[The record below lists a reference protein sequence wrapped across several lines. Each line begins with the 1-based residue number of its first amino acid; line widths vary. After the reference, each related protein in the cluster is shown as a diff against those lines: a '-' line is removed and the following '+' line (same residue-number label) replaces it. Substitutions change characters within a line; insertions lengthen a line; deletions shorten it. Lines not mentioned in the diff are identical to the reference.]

1 MPSPKRLAHVLLDR
15 RAPLHVRTGLA
26 TVEARRRIRPAA
38 AYSLR
43 YGRGTVFLS
52 HDDYA
57 IDWESFKFVVLDGA
71 YPGDYAGAVVLDLGA
86 HKGYYGAY
94 ALEHG
99 ARTVISF
106 EPEAANVELL
116 ERSAATYREQGADW
130 RVRPA
135 ALGAERGE
143 AELHLMASSWAHA
156 LHPPET
162 WAEYEVGTQ
171 RVPVEA
177 TADVLAEG
185 AALVVDGARL
195 IVKVNTEGEEC
206 AMVLG
211 TGAESWEPVSELFVE
226 VHPWAACGAAE
237 LLEHLEGAGFSRR
250 PSAMEPVL
258 RLSRADAAR
267 YGRRSAP
274 S

>member
-1 MPSPKRLAHVLLDR
+1 MPSASRLAHVLLDR
-15 RAPLHVRTGLA
+15 GTPLRVRTGLVA
-26 TVEARRRIRPAA
+26 VETRRRVRPTA
-38 AYSLR
+38 AYALR
-43 YGRGTVFLS
+43 YGRGSVFLS

-57 IDWESFKFVVLDGA
+57 IDWESLKFVVVDEA
-71 YPGDYAGAVVLDLGA
+71 YAGDYEGAVVLDVGA

-106 EPEAANVELL
+106 EPEAGNVELL
-116 ERSAATYREQGADW
+116 ERGAATYRANGADW
-130 RVRPA
+130 RVRPV

-143 AELHLMASSWAHA
+143 AELHLMGSSWAHA

-177 TADVLAEG
+177 TTDVLAEG
-185 AALVVDGARL
+185 AALAGEGGRL
-195 IVKVNTEGEEC
+195 VVKVNTEGEEC
-206 AMVLG
+206 AMVIG
-211 TGAESWEPVSELFVE
+211 TPSEAWETVSELFVE
-226 VHPWAACGAAE
+226 VHPWASCGEPE
-237 LLEHLEGAGFSRR
+237 LVAHVEPAGLSPL

-258 RLSRADAAR
+258 RLRREAAAR
-267 YGRRSAP
+267 DGRRSGP